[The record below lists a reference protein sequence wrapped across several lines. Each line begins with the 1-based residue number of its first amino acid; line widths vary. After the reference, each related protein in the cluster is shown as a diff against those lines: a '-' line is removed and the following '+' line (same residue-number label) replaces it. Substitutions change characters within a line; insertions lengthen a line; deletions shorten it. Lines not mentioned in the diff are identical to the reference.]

1 MFRQENVLCTLLIVN
16 LQFSRFFVSHT
27 IQPQLKSIHIS
38 QYEESAALGI
48 IKM

>member
-1 MFRQENVLCTLLIVN
+1 MYPSDCEPPIQQI
-16 LQFSRFFVSHT
+16 FVTHT